1 MKKKINLILLLLIL
15 TMVFVGCKNN
25 TEIVNEPE
33 KEIEI
38 DNNNIIRDIYNIRD
52 NKKPKDLVEY
62 LDKNI
67 SIIETEELSEG
78 IYILNNMQK
87 KYLEEYS
94 NKIKDIK
101 YQRTISLSVAD
112 INEIQ
117 INSSEDID
125 KYFEKIDEELK
136 NILLEAYSGNYKLI
150 RINGIYSFEIN
161 YENYNKYIDVLPE
174 IKLLMDIYNE
184 EQRFVNSKE
193 YKFEELSKKLLR
205 LEEYIFNY
213 KDSQDYEKLLRIYSK
228 SLLVYLEGDSRL
240 VLVDENNIYK
250 QEILNEYK
258 LMSEKDTILGE
269 ISKDYLEKIN
279 ISESVLTEE
288 VKDSV
293 LGIHNKAIALLEK

>member
-52 NKKPKDLVEY
+52 NKKPKDLVGY

-101 YQRTISLSVAD
+101 YQRAISLSVAD
-112 INEIQ
+112 INEMQ